1 VCCASPRLGPD
12 RYTEIGIPTTDSYAI
27 ADTVGSRKRRYV
39 CRVCC
44 VASRVPVPLAAGI
57 GFARVIKML
66 MCRMRISICYL
77 SLSDVKRERE
87 FPVTKKF
94 RRVRSEYG

>member
-1 VCCASPRLGPD
+1 
-12 RYTEIGIPTTDSYAI
+12 
-27 ADTVGSRKRRYV
+27 
-39 CRVCC
+39 
-44 VASRVPVPLAAGI
+44 
-57 GFARVIKML
+57 
-66 MCRMRISICYL
+66 MRISICYL